1 MRESTCQPWVVVVG
15 VSRAGKGGGAAAP
28 CGLLLFF
35 VARPFARTLPP
46 SRPQPPLPYPLVPPF
61 RPSDINKPAGAAPP
75 PPAATATVTLADGG
89 PASSSPTAKA
99 AAHPATAQTTQ
110 QAAQAGEAAAA
121 HLPPTAKNNYA
132 RPAGQNV
139 GNFLTDRP
147 SSRVLAPPG
156 GGSQISW
163 G

>member
-15 VSRAGKGGGAAAP
+15 VSRAGKGG
-28 CGLLLFF
+28 CGRPMRSLFFFF
-35 VARPFARTLPP
+35 VARPFARTLPLP
-46 SRPQPPLPYPLVPPF
+46 LSTSPPPLSSFP
-61 RPSDINKPAGAAPP
+61 PSDINKPAGAAPP

-156 GGSQISW
+156 GGSQITF